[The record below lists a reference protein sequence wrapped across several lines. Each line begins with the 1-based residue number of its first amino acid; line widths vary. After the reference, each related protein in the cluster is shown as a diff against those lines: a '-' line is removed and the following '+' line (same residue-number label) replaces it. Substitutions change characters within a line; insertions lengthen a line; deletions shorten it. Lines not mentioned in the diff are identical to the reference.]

1 MAYARICEVYEFPP
15 VVLIIMTDS
24 NSKYGLYWLDL
35 VSSSDGQSALQ
46 TTYSTAFVMTQRA
59 LQNVAQSPSI
69 LYQLQAGLALQ
80 TRYDLNS
87 PTFGQIFEL
96 HEYLNCMYLQ
106 IITTIRTANRITSR
120 ILLFLSQPAAHVK

>member
-15 VVLIIMTDS
+15 IVLIIMTDS

-35 VSSSDGQSALQ
+35 VSSSDGQLALQ

-59 LQNVAQSPSI
+59 LQNVAQAPSI
-69 LYQLQAGLALQ
+69 LYQLQAGLSLQ

-96 HEYLNCMYLQ
+96 HEYLSCMYLQ
-106 IITTIRTANRITSR
+106 ITTTIRTANRITSR
-120 ILLFLSQPAAHVK
+120 TFFSPSQSAIYVK